1 MEKDLPTEK
10 KIKEAARK
18 IFHKKGYAGTRT
30 RDIAE
35 EAGINPALLNYYYRS
50 KEKLF
55 DLVFDEGF
63 SEISASLNILLN
75 DDKFDLAVKIDYIVN
90 KYIDVVSKNPDL
102 PLFILGEIKANP
114 ENLKKKLGLS
124 GTLLTTSKLYEQ
136 MRNQLDFS
144 GSIPVNPIHIII
156 NILSMTIFPFV
167 GKPLIKN
174 MTEMNDL
181 DFEQFIEE
189 RRTLIPMWIKS
200 MLKIQEK

>member
-189 RRTLIPMWIKS
+189 RRTLIPVWIRA
-200 MLKIQEK
+200 MLKIQKK